1 MELPEKKRFLFL
13 HADNPTQRRTRS
25 QSLDSK
31 VRRHLMTDIGRSR
44 RKPPK
49 ASPFVTLV
57 WHVETS
63 KTQSN
68 TRQGENS
75 TSREIRDDYA
85 QAPAKDLVAPY
96 HTAAPYT
103 TPLILHA
110 LSVFEKEWGED
121 GFSAYGFT
129 LIMVA
134 GNNAMSSTRSTNTF
148 WFPFAFRKSAFLHH
162 YQQIFN
168 SPNVLIPLYRRSAR
182 ELRSLAL
189 ERSLVTI
196 QCVESRLA
204 SSDLSSATSESV
216 INAVLAMVC
225 YNFTSLDFDQAMI
238 HVKGMWMVIAARGGI
253 STLETNQDLMLMIS
267 WVDITAALLHDTK
280 PLFPLS
286 KAMTSASIFSLGLE
300 MLPGPLPSV
309 LIDENKQ
316 DTRFMG
322 VMSCIG
328 DLNEIAALL
337 QFELATKGDAIW
349 DNEEQMGFLINPV
362 THHLLD
368 QQPTR
373 SPEPMT
379 HCGVISE
386 ALRFGAIIWIIR
398 VKRRCRSYPGTAE
411 ARISTLLKMLSSE
424 LNTGIVWNSP
434 DLWLVRL
441 WLLVLCSIS
450 EPREADLATAM
461 RMIANE
467 MREPRAVSWGEVIS
481 SIRQMPWVDIFETP
495 CTELGQRLMRDY
507 LGPSI
512 QSATNDALGLPFV
525 YC

>member
-1 MELPEKKRFLFL
+1 MEFL
-13 HADNPTQRRTRS
+13 HELLTN
-25 QSLDSK
+25 L
-31 VRRHLMTDIGRSR
+31 SR
-44 RKPPK
+44 
-49 ASPFVTLV
+49 
-57 WHVETS
+57 
-63 KTQSN
+63 
-68 TRQGENS
+68 
-75 TSREIRDDYA
+75 
-85 QAPAKDLVAPY
+85 
-96 HTAAPYT
+96 
-103 TPLILHA
+103 
-110 LSVFEKEWGED
+110 
-121 GFSAYGFT
+121 
-129 LIMVA
+129 
-134 GNNAMSSTRSTNTF
+134 
-148 WFPFAFRKSAFLHH
+148 
-162 YQQIFN
+162 
-168 SPNVLIPLYRRSAR
+168 
-182 ELRSLAL
+182 
-189 ERSLVTI
+189 
-196 QCVESRLA
+196 
-204 SSDLSSATSESV
+204 
-216 INAVLAMVC
+216 
-225 YNFTSLDFDQAMI
+225 
-238 HVKGMWMVIAARGGI
+238 
-253 STLETNQDLMLMIS
+253 
-267 WVDITAALLHDTK
+267 VDITAALLHDTK